1 MDAEHRHELKTNELA
16 AWMMHFP
23 EWSRRNAST
32 LIGVVLIIAA
42 AAVYVYG
49 KKIRSQGRLEKQAE
63 SVSLVEQYDI
73 TKQQVIT
80 KQQQNMQTGDD
91 IMIAANRLEM
101 AVDKAVSREVSALLL
116 IKQGEALR
124 ADLHYRPEE
133 VDVEIMENRINEARQ
148 AYEKA
153 LPLAEG
159 NPTLLAMARFGLGL
173 CAEEL
178 GDYIRA
184 EEIYNGIIADAGFAA
199 TVFPAQARGRLDN
212 MQDNRMKFEFV
223 AAPTPEP
230 AAATPLVPVTPGAV
244 TPPVPVMPAASD
256 KVEEAP
262 VGADN
267 APQPRTP
274 PAAGPAVENPPQA
287 GPAGEEAPGTSGQ
300 PDESPDMNP

>member
-23 EWSRRNAST
+23 DFCRRNAST
-32 LIGVVLIIAA
+32 LIGVVLIVAA

-73 TKQQVIT
+73 SKLQVIT
-80 KQQQNMQTGDD
+80 KQQQNMQTADD

-133 VDVEIMENRINEARQ
+133 VDVGIMENRINEARQ

-184 EEIYNGIIADAGFAA
+184 EEIYNGIIADASFAA

-212 MQDNRMKFEFV
+212 MQDNRMQFEFV
-223 AAPTPEP
+223 AAPAPDP
-230 AAATPLVPVTPGAV
+230 AAATPPVLIT
-244 TPPVPVMPAASD
+244 PAASD

-274 PAAGPAVENPPQA
+274 PGDSPAVENPPQA
-287 GPAGEEAPGTSGQ
+287 GPAAEEAPGTSGQ